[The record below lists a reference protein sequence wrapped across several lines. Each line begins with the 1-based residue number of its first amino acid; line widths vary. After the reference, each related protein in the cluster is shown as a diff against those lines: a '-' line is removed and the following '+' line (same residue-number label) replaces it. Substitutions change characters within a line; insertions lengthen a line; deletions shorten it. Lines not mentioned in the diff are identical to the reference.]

1 MPIDFREIEELRRS
15 FNDLL
20 SKFDKFIE
28 EIRAEK
34 ERIEKQFLAKL
45 NELKF
50 FNFSLE
56 ELKNFIEEPYVLIPR
71 RKDEYYVIVPKFIP
85 MQIGWLHSRTKSY
98 NIFIINKYIQWL
110 YDLPEEIKSKIKF
123 PTPLPLKV
131 ENGYLL
137 TGKDL
142 QETAWRKYRQYLTRR
157 EGEDKIRIKRGYEF
171 RLIAKLIEDGIL
183 PFIPHPV
190 DKNDLRYWNKI
201 KLRSYQQKAWQKFL
215 KTGAIGIYWVFGAGK
230 SYFGIYCLARIKGRK
245 LVVVPTLTLKEQWIK
260 RINEHI
266 PKYRHEIDIITYA
279 SAHKVMKNQYTLT
292 IYDECHRLPA
302 NTYIKLAT
310 LKTKYRIGLSVSG
323 DTVIPIRDSN
333 GIYLVKI
340 EDFVSNIIGD
350 KVGEGVPKR
359 YSETLGV
366 TSDGKV
372 VWTPIYRVFRHKL
385 SDKKL
390 LEVRLSNGRTI
401 KVTEDHS
408 LLVWDTDNLRILPKK
423 CGELKIGDYLIV
435 PKVLPIENTIKTF
448 SVLDFFNPSDN
459 VYVKLKHLPENY
471 AVVYKLKIGSHKD
484 RYNWKRRLSLPLK
497 IALLLKVPTEL
508 IDYLYVHHRKCG
520 IKPQIPA
527 EDLAFLIGVFL
538 GDGCIDSNRVFF
550 SLSNMDEVKVVEEKI
565 KKTFSISPKIR
576 KEKNQYRVYI
586 QSGIVSL
593 LFRRLGLHNG
603 SKQKEIPSTILS
615 YKNLYKP
622 LIYGLILSDGHISNI
637 KNRTCVFISTS
648 SYKLARQIEFILT
661 ALNKIAGTFKRVAKH
676 PSHPDRL
683 CATNELVRF
692 NVRGEKRLKY
702 IPFEG
707 KLRNVYLNLE
717 KRTKKGKKYII
728 ETSLKKR
735 RRLNFNEL
743 LTILKRGQLNNKLWL
758 LENEIAFV
766 KVNKITEVKGEK
778 YVYDL
783 STGTE
788 NFLGNNI
795 FCHNSGSPFR
805 EDKRENYIFALTGF
819 PVGLDWSELIEL
831 GVVAVPKFKLYIV
844 KNNREKIERLE
855 ELLRIPVKTIIFCD
869 SIDMGK
875 KLSRKFGIPF
885 VYGATK
891 DRLETI
897 KKHNQVIVSRVGD
910 EGVSLPE
917 IERVIEVSFLYGS
930 RRQESQR
937 FGRLMHSNIDEEPEH
952 NIIMTEEEFQKYQ
965 KRLLAIYERGFRIQI
980 IR

>member
-34 ERIEKQFLAKL
+34 ECIEKQFLAKL

-260 RINEHI
+260 RIKEYI
-266 PKYRHEIDIITYA
+266 PEYRFEVDVITYA
-279 SAHKVMKNQYTLT
+279 SAHKVMRNQYTLT
-292 IYDECHRLPA
+292 IFDECHRLPA

-310 LKTKYRIGLSVSG
+310 IKTKYRIGL
-323 DTVIPIRDSN
+323 
-333 GIYLVKI
+333 
-340 EDFVSNIIGD
+340 
-350 KVGEGVPKR
+350 
-359 YSETLGV
+359 
-366 TSDGKV
+366 
-372 VWTPIYRVFRHKL
+372 
-385 SDKKL
+385 
-390 LEVRLSNGRTI
+390 
-401 KVTEDHS
+401 
-408 LLVWDTDNLRILPKK
+408 
-423 CGELKIGDYLIV
+423 
-435 PKVLPIENTIKTF
+435 
-448 SVLDFFNPSDN
+448 
-459 VYVKLKHLPENY
+459 
-471 AVVYKLKIGSHKD
+471 
-484 RYNWKRRLSLPLK
+484 
-497 IALLLKVPTEL
+497 
-508 IDYLYVHHRKCG
+508 
-520 IKPQIPA
+520 
-527 EDLAFLIGVFL
+527 
-538 GDGCIDSNRVFF
+538 
-550 SLSNMDEVKVVEEKI
+550 
-565 KKTFSISPKIR
+565 
-576 KEKNQYRVYI
+576 
-586 QSGIVSL
+586 
-593 LFRRLGLHNG
+593 
-603 SKQKEIPSTILS
+603 
-615 YKNLYKP
+615 
-622 LIYGLILSDGHISNI
+622 
-637 KNRTCVFISTS
+637 
-648 SYKLARQIEFILT
+648 
-661 ALNKIAGTFKRVAKH
+661 
-676 PSHPDRL
+676 
-683 CATNELVRF
+683 
-692 NVRGEKRLKY
+692 
-702 IPFEG
+702 
-707 KLRNVYLNLE
+707 
-717 KRTKKGKKYII
+717 
-728 ETSLKKR
+728 
-735 RRLNFNEL
+735 
-743 LTILKRGQLNNKLWL
+743 
-758 LENEIAFV
+758 
-766 KVNKITEVKGEK
+766 
-778 YVYDL
+778 
-783 STGTE
+783 
-788 NFLGNNI
+788 
-795 FCHNSGSPFR
+795 SGSPFR

-875 KLSRKFGIPF
+875 KLSKKFNIPF

-917 IERVIEVSFLYGS
+917 IERIIEVSFLYGS
-930 RRQESQR
+930 RMQESQR
-937 FGRLMHSNIDEEPEH
+937 FGRLMHSTIEEEPEH

-965 KRLLAIYERGFRIQI
+965 KRLLAIYERGFKIQI